1 MKRIF
6 GQILLFSLLLTLACP
21 VQVFAAGDGN
31 MDGGGSEMGQGTA
44 QNFWSPGN
52 DGVRITVVNAET
64 GEAAAPSVDFSNKSF
79 SKPIFHFEKYSKLD
93 YRAGAALTPVQGN
106 YPYHIPAATIP
117 YIMTSNTHPA
127 NIQAIRQ
134 YFCSE
139 FAAKMVA
146 DATGLEYETLIGG
159 DYKLVIEPICYF
171 TYQGNFCAM
180 TATEASMYN
189 QLSGGA
195 LVSMLPNVIQKN
207 LPLAIFLEKDDL
219 GFPAWTG
226 PTNERV
232 TDEQIIAALGIGI
245 VSYKD
250 LPAPEIEAPDVVYR
264 VDTDVITSITLNS
277 RRRLTPS
284 SPGKV
289 TFYIKDRT
297 YRVTNIVMPSY
308 SSQVVWVKWHTPS
321 TPQDIRIRVRASS
334 GNTSETEFIAR
345 IESLDENPPPDP
357 QATDTNPRFT
367 MPSLPRESQKTSAS
381 WSVWYAY
388 WVSDFCDEGHDHGDW
403 EYDANYYY
411 ASLDGDM
418 ELWPDDI
425 VPTASGKNMKSG
437 YGVKENANARLSS
450 NAPSS
455 HYTTAQTAV
464 SYFSEFKY
472 QTYWRLLSRRQN
484 GLNSTFQFKENPYST
499 YNRNVH
505 FSPVW
510 YPDHSDYTVYT
521 RIIDAWTPAGML
533 SMNVN
538 DSVDINGS
546 LFDDWVRP
554 YSFTYMR
561 EAWDR

>member
-1 MKRIF
+1 MQKSLKRVL
-6 GQILLFSLLLTLACP
+6 ILTLFLLLACSFQVLAD
-21 VQVFAAGDGN
+21 GDGN

-52 DGVRITVVNAET
+52 DGVRITVVHAES
-64 GEAAAPSVDFSNKSF
+64 GEAATPSVDFSNKTF
-79 SKPIFHFEKYSKLD
+79 SKPVIHFQKSSKLD
-93 YRAGAALTPVQGN
+93 YRGGATLTPAEGA

-139 FAAKMVA
+139 YAARMIA
-146 DATGLEYETLIGG
+146 DSTGIDYDTLIGG

-171 TYQGNFCAM
+171 TFQGGFYAM
-180 TATEASMYN
+180 TATEAALYN

-195 LVSMLPNVIQKN
+195 LAAMLPNVILKN
-207 LPLAIFLEKDDL
+207 LPLSIFLETSDL
-219 GFPAWTG
+219 GFQAWTG
-226 PTNERV
+226 PTTEQVSN
-232 TDEQIIAALGIGI
+232 EQIIACLGIGI

-250 LPAPEIEAPDVVYR
+250 MPAPEIEAPDVVYR

-277 RRRLTPS
+277 SRRITPS
-284 SPGKV
+284 SPAKV
-289 TFYIKDRT
+289 TFYIDGRT
-297 YRVTNIVMPSY
+297 YRVQNIVMPSH
-308 SSQVVWVKWHTPS
+308 SSQIVWVKWHTPS
-321 TPQDIRIRVRASS
+321 TPQDIRIRVTATS
-334 GNTSETEFIAR
+334 GSTSQTEFLAR

-367 MPSLPRESQKTSAS
+367 IPSLPHDSQKTSAS

-388 WVSDFCDEGHDHGDW
+388 WVPDYCDEGHDHGDW

-411 ASLDGDM
+411 ASLTGDM
-418 ELWPDDI
+418 ELWPDDT

-437 YGVKENANARLSS
+437 YGVKENANARLST

-472 QTYWRLLSRRQN
+472 QTYWRLLSCRKS
-484 GLNSTFQFKENPYST
+484 GLSSAFQFKQNPYST

-510 YPDHSDYTVYT
+510 YPDNSDYTVYT

-533 SMNVN
+533 SVNVN

-546 LFDDWVRP
+546 LFDDW
-554 YSFTYMR
+554 YTKR
-561 EAWDR
+561 E

>member
-1 MKRIF
+1 MRKAIPN
-6 GQILLFSLLLTLACP
+6 ILLLALVFLLSCP
-21 VQVFAAGDGN
+21 VLAYADGQGN
-31 MDGGGSEMGQGTA
+31 MDGGGSGMGQGTT

-52 DGVRITVVNAET
+52 DGVRITVVHAET
-64 GEAAAPSVDFSNKSF
+64 GEAAAPPEDFSNKTF
-79 SKPIFHFEKYSKLD
+79 SKPIIHFEKRNKLD
-93 YRAGAALTPVQGN
+93 YRAGAALTPATGN
-106 YPYHIPAATIP
+106 YPYHIPAAIIP
-117 YIMTSNTHPA
+117 YIMTSNSHPA

-139 FAAKMVA
+139 FAARLVS
-146 DATGLEYETLIGG
+146 DATGVEYDLLISG

-171 TYQGNFCAM
+171 TYQGSFYAM
-180 TATEASMYN
+180 TATEAALYN
-189 QLSGGA
+189 QLTGGA
-195 LVSMLPNVIQKN
+195 LVANLPNVIQRN
-207 LPLAIFLEKDDL
+207 LPLAIFLETADL

-226 PTNERV
+226 PTNERIP
-232 TDEQIIAALGIGI
+232 DEQIIAALGIGI
-245 VSYKD
+245 VSYRE

-289 TFYIKDRT
+289 TFYIGDRT
-297 YRVTNIVMPSY
+297 YRVSNIVMPSY
-308 SSQVVWVKWHTPS
+308 STQVVWVKWHTPS
-321 TPQDIRIRVRASS
+321 TPQDIKIRVTASS
-334 GNTSETEFIAR
+334 GSTSETEFIAR
-345 IESLDENPPPDP
+345 IESLNENPPPDP

-367 MPSLPRESQKTSAS
+367 MPSLPRNPQKTSAS
-381 WSVWYAY
+381 WSVWYAH
-388 WVSDFCDEGHDHGDW
+388 WVPDYCDEGHDHGDW

-425 VPTASGKNMKSG
+425 VPTASGKLMKSG
-437 YGVKENANARLSS
+437 YGVKETARARLST

-455 HYTTAQTAV
+455 HYTTAQTGV

-472 QTYWRLLSRRQN
+472 ETYWRLLSRRQS
-484 GLNSTFQFKENPYST
+484 GLNSTFQFQANPYST

-521 RIIDAWTPAGML
+521 RVIDAWTPAGML
-533 SMNVN
+533 SVNVN
-538 DSVDINGS
+538 DSVEIDKS
-546 LFDDWVRP
+546 LFDDW
-554 YSFTYMR
+554 YTKR
-561 EAWDR
+561 E

>member
-1 MKRIF
+1 
-6 GQILLFSLLLTLACP
+6 
-21 VQVFAAGDGN
+21 
-31 MDGGGSEMGQGTA
+31 
-44 QNFWSPGN
+44 
-52 DGVRITVVNAET
+52 
-64 GEAAAPSVDFSNKSF
+64 
-79 SKPIFHFEKYSKLD
+79 
-93 YRAGAALTPVQGN
+93 
-106 YPYHIPAATIP
+106 
-117 YIMTSNTHPA
+117 
-127 NIQAIRQ
+127 
-134 YFCSE
+134 
-139 FAAKMVA
+139 
-146 DATGLEYETLIGG
+146 
-159 DYKLVIEPICYF
+159 
-171 TYQGNFCAM
+171 
-180 TATEASMYN
+180 
-189 QLSGGA
+189 
-195 LVSMLPNVIQKN
+195 
-207 LPLAIFLEKDDL
+207 
-219 GFPAWTG
+219 
-226 PTNERV
+226 
-232 TDEQIIAALGIGI
+232 
-245 VSYKD
+245 
-250 LPAPEIEAPDVVYR
+250 
-264 VDTDVITSITLNS
+264 
-277 RRRLTPS
+277 
-284 SPGKV
+284 
-289 TFYIKDRT
+289 
-297 YRVTNIVMPSY
+297 MPSY

-321 TPQDIRIRVRASS
+321 TPQDIRIRVSVSS

-367 MPSLPRESQKTSAS
+367 MPSLPRDTQKTSAS

-533 SMNVN
+533 SVNVN

-546 LFDDWVRP
+546 LFDDW
-554 YSFTYMR
+554 YTKR
-561 EAWDR
+561 E

>member
-1 MKRIF
+1 MRKAIPN
-6 GQILLFSLLLTLACP
+6 ILLLALVFLLSCP
-21 VQVFAAGDGN
+21 VLAYADGQGN
-31 MDGGGSEMGQGTA
+31 MDGGGSGMGQGTT

-52 DGVRITVVNAET
+52 DGVRITVVHAET
-64 GEAAAPSVDFSNKSF
+64 GEAAAPPEDFSNKTF
-79 SKPIFHFEKYSKLD
+79 SKPIIHFEKRSKLD
-93 YRAGAALTPVQGN
+93 YRAGAALTPATGN
-106 YPYHIPAATIP
+106 YPYHIPAAIIP
-117 YIMTSNTHPA
+117 YIMTSNSHPA

-139 FAAKMVA
+139 FAARLVS
-146 DATGLEYETLIGG
+146 DATGVEYDLLISG

-171 TYQGNFCAM
+171 TYQGSFYAM
-180 TATEASMYN
+180 TATEAALYN
-189 QLSGGA
+189 QLTGGA
-195 LVSMLPNVIQKN
+195 LVANLPNVIQRN
-207 LPLAIFLEKDDL
+207 LPLAIFLETADL

-226 PTNERV
+226 PTNERIP
-232 TDEQIIAALGIGI
+232 DEQIIAALGIGI
-245 VSYKD
+245 VSYRE

-289 TFYIKDRT
+289 TFYIGDRT
-297 YRVTNIVMPSY
+297 YRVSNIVMPSY
-308 SSQVVWVKWHTPS
+308 STQVVWVKWHTPS
-321 TPQDIRIRVRASS
+321 TPQDIKIRVTASS
-334 GNTSETEFIAR
+334 GSTSETEFIAR

-367 MPSLPRESQKTSAS
+367 MPSLPRNPQKTSAS

-388 WVSDFCDEGHDHGDW
+388 WVPDYCDEGHDHGDW

-425 VPTASGKNMKSG
+425 VPTASGKLMKSG
-437 YGVKENANARLSS
+437 YGVKETARARLST

-455 HYTTAQTAV
+455 HYTTAQTGV

-472 QTYWRLLSRRQN
+472 ETYWRLLSRRQS
-484 GLNSTFQFKENPYST
+484 GLNSTFQFQANSYST

-533 SMNVN
+533 SVNVN
-538 DSVDINGS
+538 DSVDIDGS
-546 LFDDWVRP
+546 LFDDW
-554 YSFTYMR
+554 YTKR
-561 EAWDR
+561 E

>member
-1 MKRIF
+1 MRKAIPN
-6 GQILLFSLLLTLACP
+6 ILLLALVFLLSCP
-21 VQVFAAGDGN
+21 VLAYADGQGN
-31 MDGGGSEMGQGTA
+31 MDGGGSGMGQGTT

-52 DGVRITVVNAET
+52 DGVRITVVHAET
-64 GEAAAPSVDFSNKSF
+64 GEAAAPPEDFSNKTF
-79 SKPIFHFEKYSKLD
+79 SKPIIHFEKRSKLD
-93 YRAGAALTPVQGN
+93 YRAGAALTPATEN
-106 YPYHIPAATIP
+106 YPYHIPAAIIP
-117 YIMTSNTHPA
+117 YIMTSNSHPA

-139 FAAKMVA
+139 FAARLVS
-146 DATGLEYETLIGG
+146 DATGVEYDLLISG

-171 TYQGNFCAM
+171 TYQGSFYAM
-180 TATEASMYN
+180 TATEAALYN
-189 QLSGGA
+189 QLTGGA
-195 LVSMLPNVIQKN
+195 LVANLPNVIQRN
-207 LPLAIFLEKDDL
+207 LPLAIFLETADL

-226 PTNERV
+226 PTNERIP
-232 TDEQIIAALGIGI
+232 DAQIIAALGIGI
-245 VSYKD
+245 VSYRE

-289 TFYIKDRT
+289 TFYIGDRT
-297 YRVTNIVMPSY
+297 YRVSNIVMPSY
-308 SSQVVWVKWHTPS
+308 STQVVWVKWHTPS
-321 TPQDIRIRVRASS
+321 TPQDIKIRVTASS
-334 GNTSETEFIAR
+334 GSTSETEFIAR

-367 MPSLPRESQKTSAS
+367 MPSLPRNPQKTSAS

-388 WVSDFCDEGHDHGDW
+388 WVPDYCDEGHDHGDW

-425 VPTASGKNMKSG
+425 VPTASGKLMKSG
-437 YGVKENANARLSS
+437 YGVKETARARLST

-455 HYTTAQTAV
+455 HYTTAQTGV

-472 QTYWRLLSRRQN
+472 ETYWRLLSRRQS
-484 GLNSTFQFKENPYST
+484 GLNSTFQFQANSYST

-533 SMNVN
+533 SVNVN
-538 DSVDINGS
+538 DSVDIDGS
-546 LFDDWVRP
+546 LFDDW
-554 YSFTYMR
+554 YTKR
-561 EAWDR
+561 E

>member
-1 MKRIF
+1 MRKAIPN
-6 GQILLFSLLLTLACP
+6 ILLLALVFLLSCP
-21 VQVFAAGDGN
+21 VLAYADGQGN
-31 MDGGGSEMGQGTA
+31 MDGGGSGMGQGTT

-52 DGVRITVVNAET
+52 DGVRITVVHAET
-64 GEAAAPSVDFSNKSF
+64 GEAAAPPEDFSNKTF
-79 SKPIFHFEKYSKLD
+79 SKPIIHFEKRSKLD
-93 YRAGAALTPVQGN
+93 YRAGAALTPATGN
-106 YPYHIPAATIP
+106 YPYHIPAAIIP
-117 YIMTSNTHPA
+117 YIMTSNSHPA

-139 FAAKMVA
+139 FAARLVS
-146 DATGLEYETLIGG
+146 DATGVEYDLLISG

-171 TYQGNFCAM
+171 TYQGSFYAM
-180 TATEASMYN
+180 TATEAALYN
-189 QLSGGA
+189 QLTGGT
-195 LVSMLPNVIQKN
+195 LVANLPNVIQRN
-207 LPLAIFLEKDDL
+207 LPLAIFLETADL

-226 PTNERV
+226 PTNERIP
-232 TDEQIIAALGIGI
+232 DEQIIAALGIGI
-245 VSYKD
+245 VSYRE

-289 TFYIKDRT
+289 TFYIGDRT
-297 YRVTNIVMPSY
+297 YRVSNIVMPSY
-308 SSQVVWVKWHTPS
+308 STQVVWVKWHTPS
-321 TPQDIRIRVRASS
+321 TPQDIKIRVTASS
-334 GNTSETEFIAR
+334 GSTSETEFIAR

-367 MPSLPRESQKTSAS
+367 MPSLPRNPQKTSAS

-388 WVSDFCDEGHDHGDW
+388 WVPDYCDEGHDHGDW

-425 VPTASGKNMKSG
+425 VPTASGKLMKSG
-437 YGVKENANARLSS
+437 YGVKETARARLST

-455 HYTTAQTAV
+455 HYTTAQTGV

-472 QTYWRLLSRRQN
+472 ETYWRLLSRRQS
-484 GLNSTFQFKENPYST
+484 GLNSTFQFQANSYST

-521 RIIDAWTPAGML
+521 RVIDAWTPAGML
-533 SMNVN
+533 SVNVN
-538 DSVDINGS
+538 DSVDIDGS
-546 LFDDWVRP
+546 LFDDW
-554 YSFTYMR
+554 YTKR
-561 EAWDR
+561 E

>member
-1 MKRIF
+1 MRKAIPS
-6 GQILLFSLLLTLACP
+6 ILLLALVFLLSCSILAYADG
-21 VQVFAAGDGN
+21 QGN
-31 MDGGGSEMGQGTA
+31 MDGGGSGMGQGTA

-52 DGVRITVVNAET
+52 DGVRITVVHAET
-64 GEAAAPSVDFSNKSF
+64 GEAAAPPEDFSNKTF
-79 SKPIFHFEKYSKLD
+79 SKPIIHFEKRSKLD
-93 YRAGAALTPVQGN
+93 YRAGAALTPATGN
-106 YPYHIPAATIP
+106 YPYHIPAAIIP
-117 YIMTSNTHPA
+117 YIMTSNSHPA

-139 FAAKMVA
+139 FAARLVS
-146 DATGLEYETLIGG
+146 DATSVEYDLLISG

-171 TYQGNFCAM
+171 TYQGSFYAM
-180 TATEASMYN
+180 TATEAALYN
-189 QLSGGA
+189 QLTGGA
-195 LVSMLPNVIQKN
+195 LVSRLPNVIQRN
-207 LPLAIFLEKDDL
+207 LPLAIFLETADL

-226 PTNERV
+226 PTNERIP
-232 TDEQIIAALGIGI
+232 DEQIIAALGIGI
-245 VSYKD
+245 VSYKE

-289 TFYIKDRT
+289 TFYIGDRT
-297 YRVTNIVMPSY
+297 YRVSNIVMPSY
-308 SSQVVWVKWHTPS
+308 STQIVWVKWHTPS
-321 TPQDIRIRVRASS
+321 TPQDIKIRVTASS
-334 GNTSETEFIAR
+334 GSTSETEFNAR

-367 MPSLPRESQKTSAS
+367 MPSIPRNPQKTSAS

-388 WVSDFCDEGHDHGDW
+388 WVPDYCDEGHDHGDW

-425 VPTASGKNMKSG
+425 VPTASGKLMKSG
-437 YGVKENANARLSS
+437 YGVKETAHAKLST

-455 HYTTAQTAV
+455 HYTTAQTGV

-472 QTYWRLLSRRQN
+472 ETYWRLLSRRQS
-484 GLNSTFQFKENPYST
+484 GLNSTFQFQVNPYST

-521 RIIDAWTPAGML
+521 RVIDAWTPAGML
-533 SMNVN
+533 SVNIN
-538 DSVDINGS
+538 DSVEIDGS
-546 LFDDWVRP
+546 LFDDW
-554 YSFTYMR
+554 YTKR
-561 EAWDR
+561 E

>member
-1 MKRIF
+1 MRKAIPN
-6 GQILLFSLLLTLACP
+6 ILLLALVFLLSCP
-21 VQVFAAGDGN
+21 VLAYADGQGN
-31 MDGGGSEMGQGTA
+31 MDGGGSGMGQGTA

-52 DGVRITVVNAET
+52 DGVRITVVHAET
-64 GEAAAPSVDFSNKSF
+64 GEAAAPPEDFSNKTF
-79 SKPIFHFEKYSKLD
+79 SKPIIHFEKRSKLD
-93 YRAGAALTPVQGN
+93 YRAGAALTPATGN
-106 YPYHIPAATIP
+106 YPYHIPAAIIP
-117 YIMTSNTHPA
+117 YIMTSNSHPA

-139 FAAKMVA
+139 FAARLVS
-146 DATGLEYETLIGG
+146 DATGVEYDLLISG

-171 TYQGNFCAM
+171 TYQGSFYAM
-180 TATEASMYN
+180 TATEAALYN
-189 QLSGGA
+189 QLTGGA
-195 LVSMLPNVIQKN
+195 LVANLPNVIQRN
-207 LPLAIFLEKDDL
+207 LPLAIFLETADL

-226 PTNERV
+226 PTNERIP
-232 TDEQIIAALGIGI
+232 DEQIIAALGIGI
-245 VSYKD
+245 VSYRE

-289 TFYIKDRT
+289 TFYIGDRT
-297 YRVTNIVMPSY
+297 YRVSNIVMPSY
-308 SSQVVWVKWHTPS
+308 STQVVWVKWHTPS
-321 TPQDIRIRVRASS
+321 TPQDIKIRVTASS
-334 GNTSETEFIAR
+334 GSTSETEFIAR

-367 MPSLPRESQKTSAS
+367 MPSLPRNPQKTSAS

-388 WVSDFCDEGHDHGDW
+388 WVPDYCDEGHDHGDW

-425 VPTASGKNMKSG
+425 VPTASGKLMKSG
-437 YGVKENANARLSS
+437 YGVKETARARLST

-455 HYTTAQTAV
+455 HYTTAQTGV

-472 QTYWRLLSRRQN
+472 ETYWRLLSRRQS
-484 GLNSTFQFKENPYST
+484 GLNSTFQFQANPYST

-521 RIIDAWTPAGML
+521 RVIDAWTPAGML
-533 SMNVN
+533 SVNVN
-538 DSVDINGS
+538 DSVDIDGS
-546 LFDDWVRP
+546 LFDDW
-554 YSFTYMR
+554 YTKR
-561 EAWDR
+561 E

>member
-1 MKRIF
+1 MRKAIPN
-6 GQILLFSLLLTLACP
+6 ILLLALVFLLSCP
-21 VQVFAAGDGN
+21 VLAYADGQGN
-31 MDGGGSEMGQGTA
+31 MDGGGSGMGQGTT

-52 DGVRITVVNAET
+52 DGVRITVVHAET
-64 GEAAAPSVDFSNKSF
+64 GEAIAPPEDFSNKTF
-79 SKPIFHFEKYSKLD
+79 SKPIIHFEKRSKLD
-93 YRAGAALTPVQGN
+93 YRDGAALTPATGN
-106 YPYHIPAATIP
+106 YPYHIPAAIIP
-117 YIMTSNTHPA
+117 YIMTSNSHPA

-139 FAAKMVA
+139 FAARLVS
-146 DATGLEYETLIGG
+146 DATGVEYDLLISG

-171 TYQGNFCAM
+171 TYQGSFYAM
-180 TATEASMYN
+180 TATEAALYN
-189 QLSGGA
+189 QLTDGA
-195 LVSMLPNVIQKN
+195 LVSNLPNVIQRN
-207 LPLAIFLEKDDL
+207 LPLAIFLETADL

-226 PTNERV
+226 PTNERIP
-232 TDEQIIAALGIGI
+232 DEQIIAALGIGI
-245 VSYKD
+245 VSYRE

-284 SPGKV
+284 SPGKF
-289 TFYIKDRT
+289 TFYIGDRT
-297 YRVTNIVMPSY
+297 YRVSNIVMPSY
-308 SSQVVWVKWHTPS
+308 STQVVWVKWHTPS
-321 TPQDIRIRVRASS
+321 TPQNIKIRVTASS
-334 GNTSETEFIAR
+334 GSTSETEFVAR
-345 IESLDENPPPDP
+345 IESLDENAPPDP

-367 MPSLPRESQKTSAS
+367 LASIPRDPQKTSAS

-388 WVSDFCDEGHDHGDW
+388 WVPDYCDEGHDHGDW

-425 VPTASGKNMKSG
+425 VPTASGKLMKSG
-437 YGVKENANARLSS
+437 YGVKQTAHASLST

-455 HYTTAQTAV
+455 HYTKAQTGV

-472 QTYWRLLSRRQN
+472 ETYWRLLSRRQS
-484 GLNSTFQFKENPYST
+484 GLNSTFQFQVNPYST

-533 SMNVN
+533 SVNVN
-538 DSVDINGS
+538 DSVEIDGS
-546 LFDDWVRP
+546 LFDDW
-554 YSFTYMR
+554 YTKR
-561 EAWDR
+561 E

>member
-1 MKRIF
+1 MKKVLST
-6 GQILLFSLLLTLACP
+6 ILLLALVFLLAYP
-21 VQVFAAGDGN
+21 VLVYADGQGN
-31 MDGGGSEMGQGTA
+31 MDGGGSGMGQGTA

-52 DGVRITVVNAET
+52 DGVRITVVHAET
-64 GEAAAPSVDFSNKSF
+64 GEAAAPSEDFSNKTF
-79 SKPIFHFEKYSKLD
+79 SKPIIHFEKRSKLD
-93 YRAGAALTPVQGN
+93 YRAGAALTPATGS
-106 YPYHIPAATIP
+106 YPYHIPAAIIP

-139 FAAKMVA
+139 FAARMVS
-146 DATGLEYETLIGG
+146 DATGIEYDTLISG
-159 DYKLVIEPICYF
+159 DYKLVVEPICYF
-171 TYQGNFCAM
+171 TYQGNFYAM
-180 TATEASMYN
+180 TATEAALYN
-189 QLSGGA
+189 QLTGGA
-195 LVSMLPNVIQKN
+195 LVSRLPNVIQRN
-207 LPLAIFLEKDDL
+207 LPLAIFLETADL

-226 PTNERV
+226 PRNERIP
-232 TDEQIIAALGIGI
+232 DEQIIAALGIGI

-289 TFYIKDRT
+289 TFYIDGHT
-297 YRVTNIVMPSY
+297 YRVSNIVMPSY
-308 SSQVVWVKWHTPS
+308 STQVVWVKWHTPS
-321 TPQDIRIRVRASS
+321 TPQDIKIRVTASS
-334 GNTSETEFIAR
+334 GSTSETEFVAR
-345 IESLDENPPPDP
+345 IESLDENVPPDP
-357 QATDTNPRFT
+357 QATDTNSRFT
-367 MPSLPRESQKTSAS
+367 LPSIPRDPQKTSAS

-388 WVSDFCDEGHDHGDW
+388 WVPDYCDEGHDHGDW

-425 VPTASGKNMKSG
+425 VPTASGKLMKSG
-437 YGVKENANARLSS
+437 YGVKQTAHASLST

-455 HYTTAQTAV
+455 HYTKAQTGV

-472 QTYWRLLSRRQN
+472 QTYWRLLSKRQN
-484 GLNSTFQFKENPYST
+484 GLNSTFQFQVNPYST
-499 YNRNVH
+499 YGRNVH

-533 SMNVN
+533 SVNVN
-538 DSVDINGS
+538 DSVEIDGS
-546 LFDDWVRP
+546 LFDDW
-554 YSFTYMR
+554 YTKR
-561 EAWDR
+561 E

>member
-1 MKRIF
+1 MRKAIPN
-6 GQILLFSLLLTLACP
+6 ILLLALVFLLSCP
-21 VQVFAAGDGN
+21 VLAYADGQGN
-31 MDGGGSEMGQGTA
+31 MDGGGSGMGQGTT

-52 DGVRITVVNAET
+52 DGVRITVVHAET
-64 GEAAAPSVDFSNKSF
+64 GEAAAPPEDFSNKTF
-79 SKPIFHFEKYSKLD
+79 SKPIIHFEKRSKLD
-93 YRAGAALTPVQGN
+93 YRAGAALTPATGN
-106 YPYHIPAATIP
+106 YPYHIPAAIIP
-117 YIMTSNTHPA
+117 YIMTSNSHPA

-139 FAAKMVA
+139 FAARLVS
-146 DATGLEYETLIGG
+146 DATGVEYDLLISG

-171 TYQGNFCAM
+171 TYQGSFYAM
-180 TATEASMYN
+180 TATEAALYN
-189 QLSGGA
+189 QLTGGA
-195 LVSMLPNVIQKN
+195 LVANLPNVIQRN
-207 LPLAIFLEKDDL
+207 LPLAIFLETADL

-226 PTNERV
+226 PTNERIP
-232 TDEQIIAALGIGI
+232 DEQIIAALGIGI
-245 VSYKD
+245 VSYRE

-289 TFYIKDRT
+289 TFYIGDRT
-297 YRVTNIVMPSY
+297 YRVSNIVMPSY
-308 SSQVVWVKWHTPS
+308 STQVVWVKWHTPS
-321 TPQDIRIRVRASS
+321 TPQDIKIRVTASS
-334 GNTSETEFIAR
+334 GSTSETEFIAR

-367 MPSLPRESQKTSAS
+367 MPSLPRNPQKTSAS

-388 WVSDFCDEGHDHGDW
+388 WVPDYCDEGHDHGDW

-425 VPTASGKNMKSG
+425 VPTASGKLMKSG
-437 YGVKENANARLSS
+437 YGVKETARARLST

-455 HYTTAQTAV
+455 HYTTAQTGV

-472 QTYWRLLSRRQN
+472 ETYWRLLSRRQS
-484 GLNSTFQFKENPYST
+484 GLNSTFQFQANSYST

-533 SMNVN
+533 SVNVN
-538 DSVDINGS
+538 DSVEIDKS
-546 LFDDWVRP
+546 LFDDW
-554 YSFTYMR
+554 YTKR
-561 EAWDR
+561 E

>member
-1 MKRIF
+1 MRKAI
-6 GQILLFSLLLTLACP
+6 QKILYLALIILLSCP
-21 VQVFAAGDGN
+21 ILVFADGQGN

-64 GEAAAPSVDFSNKSF
+64 GEAATQSVDFSNKSF
-79 SKPIFHFEKYSKLD
+79 SKPVIHFQKFSKLD
-93 YRAGAALTPVQGN
+93 YRAGAALTPAEGA

-117 YIMTSNTHPA
+117 YIMTSGSKPA
-127 NIQAIRQ
+127 NIQTTRK

-139 FAAKMVA
+139 FAARMVA
-146 DATGLEYETLIGG
+146 DATGMDYNTLISGE
-159 DYKLVIEPICYF
+159 YKMVVEPICYF
-171 TYQGNFCAM
+171 TYRSNFYAM
-180 TATEASMYN
+180 TATEAALYN
-189 QLSGGA
+189 QMSGGA
-195 LVSMLPNVIQKN
+195 LVSMLPNVIQRN
-207 LPLAIFLEKDDL
+207 LPLALFLESEDL

-226 PTNERV
+226 PTNERIP
-232 TDEQIIAALGIGI
+232 DAQIIAALGIGI

-250 LPAPEIEAPDVVYR
+250 LPAPDIEAPDVVYR

-289 TFYIKDRT
+289 TFYIGDRT
-297 YRVTNIVMPSY
+297 YRVSNIVMPSY

-321 TPQDIRIRVRASS
+321 TPQDIRIRVSASS
-334 GNTSETEFIAR
+334 GSTSKTEFIAR
-345 IESLDENPPPDP
+345 IESLEENPPPDP

-367 MPSLPRESQKTSAS
+367 IPSIPRDSQKTSAS

-388 WVSDFCDEGHDHGDW
+388 WEPDYCDEGHDHGDW

-411 ASLDGDM
+411 ASLNGDM

-425 VPTASGKNMKSG
+425 VPTASGKHMKSG
-437 YGVKENANARLSS
+437 YGVKENATARLTA

-472 QTYWRLLSRRQN
+472 QTYWRLLSHRQS
-484 GLNSTFQFKENPYST
+484 GLNSYFQFKQNPYST

-510 YPDHSDYTVYT
+510 YPDSSDYTVYT

-533 SMNVN
+533 SVNVN
-538 DSVDINGS
+538 DSVEIDGS
-546 LFDDWVRP
+546 LFDDW
-554 YSFTYMR
+554 FTKR
-561 EAWDR
+561 E

>member
-1 MKRIF
+1 MRKAIPS
-6 GQILLFSLLLTLACP
+6 ILLLALVFLLSCPILAYADG
-21 VQVFAAGDGN
+21 QGN
-31 MDGGGSEMGQGTA
+31 MDGGGSGMGQGTA

-52 DGVRITVVNAET
+52 DGVRITVVHAET
-64 GEAAAPSVDFSNKSF
+64 GEAAAPPEDFSNKTF
-79 SKPIFHFEKYSKLD
+79 SKPIIHFEKRSKLD
-93 YRAGAALTPVQGN
+93 YRAGATLTPTTGN
-106 YPYHIPAATIP
+106 YPYHIPAAIIP
-117 YIMTSNTHPA
+117 YIMTSNSHPA

-139 FAAKMVA
+139 FAARLVS
-146 DATGLEYETLIGG
+146 DATGVEYDLLISG

-171 TYQGNFCAM
+171 TYQGSFYAM
-180 TATEASMYN
+180 TATEAALYN
-189 QLSGGA
+189 QLTGGA
-195 LVSMLPNVIQKN
+195 LVSNLPNVIQRN
-207 LPLAIFLEKDDL
+207 LPLAIFLETADL

-226 PTNERV
+226 PTNERIP
-232 TDEQIIAALGIGI
+232 DEQIIAALGIGI
-245 VSYKD
+245 VSYRE
-250 LPAPEIEAPDVVYR
+250 LPAPEIEAPDVIYR

-284 SPGKV
+284 SPGRV
-289 TFYIKDRT
+289 TFYIDGRT
-297 YRVTNIVMPSY
+297 YRVSNIVMPSY
-308 SSQVVWVKWHTPS
+308 STQVVWVKWHTPS
-321 TPQDIRIRVRASS
+321 TPQDIKIRVTASS
-334 GNTSETEFIAR
+334 GSTSETVFTAR

-367 MPSLPRESQKTSAS
+367 MPSIPRDPQKTSAS

-388 WVSDFCDEGHDHGDW
+388 WVPDYCDEGHDHGDW

-425 VPTASGKNMKSG
+425 VPTASGKLMKSG
-437 YGVKENANARLSS
+437 YGVKETAHAKLST

-455 HYTTAQTAV
+455 HYTTAQTGV

-472 QTYWRLLSRRQN
+472 ETYWRLLSRRQS
-484 GLNSTFQFKENPYST
+484 GLNSTFQFQVNPYST

-521 RIIDAWTPAGML
+521 RVIDAWTPAGML
-533 SMNVN
+533 SVNIN
-538 DSVDINGS
+538 DSVEIDGS
-546 LFDDWVRP
+546 LFDDW
-554 YSFTYMR
+554 YTKR
-561 EAWDR
+561 E

>member
-1 MKRIF
+1 MRKAIPN
-6 GQILLFSLLLTLACP
+6 ILLLALVFLLSCP
-21 VQVFAAGDGN
+21 VLAYADGQGN
-31 MDGGGSEMGQGTA
+31 MDGGGSGMGQGTT

-52 DGVRITVVNAET
+52 DGVRITVVHAET
-64 GEAAAPSVDFSNKSF
+64 GEAAAPPEDFSNKTF
-79 SKPIFHFEKYSKLD
+79 SKPIIHFEKRSKLD
-93 YRAGAALTPVQGN
+93 YRAGAALTPATGN
-106 YPYHIPAATIP
+106 YPYHIPAAIIP
-117 YIMTSNTHPA
+117 YIMTSNSHPA

-139 FAAKMVA
+139 FAARLVS
-146 DATGLEYETLIGG
+146 DATGVEYDLLISG

-171 TYQGNFCAM
+171 TYQGSFYAM
-180 TATEASMYN
+180 TATEAALYN
-189 QLSGGA
+189 QLTGGA
-195 LVSMLPNVIQKN
+195 LVANLPNVIQRN
-207 LPLAIFLEKDDL
+207 LPLAIFLETADL

-226 PTNERV
+226 PTNERIP
-232 TDEQIIAALGIGI
+232 DEQIIAALGIGI
-245 VSYKD
+245 VSYRE

-289 TFYIKDRT
+289 TFYIDGRA
-297 YRVTNIVMPSY
+297 YRVRNIVMPSY
-308 SSQVVWVKWHTPS
+308 STQVVWVKWHTPS
-321 TPQDIRIRVRASS
+321 TPQDIKIRVTASS
-334 GNTSETEFIAR
+334 GSTSETEFIAR

-367 MPSLPRESQKTSAS
+367 MPSLPRNPQKTSAS

-388 WVSDFCDEGHDHGDW
+388 WVPDYCDEGHDHGDW

-425 VPTASGKNMKSG
+425 VPTASGKLMKSG
-437 YGVKENANARLSS
+437 YGVKETARARLST

-455 HYTTAQTAV
+455 HYTTAQTGV

-472 QTYWRLLSRRQN
+472 ETYWRLLSRRQS
-484 GLNSTFQFKENPYST
+484 GLNSTFQFQANSYST

-533 SMNVN
+533 SVNVN
-538 DSVDINGS
+538 DSVDIDGS
-546 LFDDWVRP
+546 LFDDW
-554 YSFTYMR
+554 YTKR
-561 EAWDR
+561 E

>member
-1 MKRIF
+1 
-6 GQILLFSLLLTLACP
+6 
-21 VQVFAAGDGN
+21 
-31 MDGGGSEMGQGTA
+31 MGQGTT

-52 DGVRITVVNAET
+52 DGVRITVVHAET
-64 GEAAAPSVDFSNKSF
+64 GEAAAPPEDFSNKTF
-79 SKPIFHFEKYSKLD
+79 SKPIIHFEKRSKLD
-93 YRAGAALTPVQGN
+93 YRAGAALTPATGN
-106 YPYHIPAATIP
+106 YPYHIPAAIIP
-117 YIMTSNTHPA
+117 YIMTSNSHPA

-139 FAAKMVA
+139 FAARLVS
-146 DATGLEYETLIGG
+146 DATGVEYDLLISG

-171 TYQGNFCAM
+171 TYQGSFYAM
-180 TATEASMYN
+180 TATEAALYN
-189 QLSGGA
+189 QLTGGA
-195 LVSMLPNVIQKN
+195 LVANLPNVIQRN
-207 LPLAIFLEKDDL
+207 LPLAIFLETADL

-226 PTNERV
+226 PTNERIP
-232 TDEQIIAALGIGI
+232 DEQIIAALGIGI
-245 VSYKD
+245 VSYRE

-289 TFYIKDRT
+289 TFYIGDRT
-297 YRVTNIVMPSY
+297 YRVSNIVMPSY
-308 SSQVVWVKWHTPS
+308 STQVVWVKWHTPS
-321 TPQDIRIRVRASS
+321 TPQDIKIRVTASS
-334 GNTSETEFIAR
+334 GSTSETEFIAR

-367 MPSLPRESQKTSAS
+367 MPSLPRNPQKTSAS

-388 WVSDFCDEGHDHGDW
+388 WVPDYCDEGHDHGDW

-425 VPTASGKNMKSG
+425 VPTASGKLMKSG
-437 YGVKENANARLSS
+437 YGVKETARARLST

-455 HYTTAQTAV
+455 HYTTAQTGV

-472 QTYWRLLSRRQN
+472 ETYWRLLSRRQS
-484 GLNSTFQFKENPYST
+484 GLNSTFQFQANSYST

-533 SMNVN
+533 SVNVN
-538 DSVDINGS
+538 DSVDIDGS
-546 LFDDWVRP
+546 LFDDW
-554 YSFTYMR
+554 YTKR
-561 EAWDR
+561 E

>member
-1 MKRIF
+1 MRKAIPN
-6 GQILLFSLLLTLACP
+6 ILLLALVFLLSCP
-21 VQVFAAGDGN
+21 VLAYADGQGN
-31 MDGGGSEMGQGTA
+31 MDGGGSGMGQGTT

-52 DGVRITVVNAET
+52 DGVRITVVHAET
-64 GEAAAPSVDFSNKSF
+64 GEAAAPPEDFSNKTF
-79 SKPIFHFEKYSKLD
+79 SKPIIHFEKRSKLD
-93 YRAGAALTPVQGN
+93 YRAGAALTPATGN
-106 YPYHIPAATIP
+106 YPYHIPAAIIP
-117 YIMTSNTHPA
+117 YIMTSNSHPA

-139 FAAKMVA
+139 FAARLVS
-146 DATGLEYETLIGG
+146 DATGVEYDLLISG

-171 TYQGNFCAM
+171 TYQGSFYAM
-180 TATEASMYN
+180 TATEAALYN
-189 QLSGGA
+189 QLTGGA
-195 LVSMLPNVIQKN
+195 LVANLPNVIQRN
-207 LPLAIFLEKDDL
+207 LPLAIFLETADL

-226 PTNERV
+226 PTNERIP
-232 TDEQIIAALGIGI
+232 DAQIIAALGIGI
-245 VSYKD
+245 VSYRE
-250 LPAPEIEAPDVVYR
+250 LPALEIEAPDVVYR

-289 TFYIKDRT
+289 TFYIGDRT
-297 YRVTNIVMPSY
+297 YRVSNIVMPSY
-308 SSQVVWVKWHTPS
+308 STQVVWVKWHTPS
-321 TPQDIRIRVRASS
+321 TPQDIKIRVTASS
-334 GNTSETEFIAR
+334 GSTSETEFIAR

-367 MPSLPRESQKTSAS
+367 MPSLPRNPQKTSAS

-388 WVSDFCDEGHDHGDW
+388 WVPDYCDEGHDHGDW

-425 VPTASGKNMKSG
+425 VPTASGKLMKSG
-437 YGVKENANARLSS
+437 YGVKETARARLST

-455 HYTTAQTAV
+455 HYTTAQTGV

-472 QTYWRLLSRRQN
+472 ETYWRLLSRRQS
-484 GLNSTFQFKENPYST
+484 GLNSTFQFQANSYST

-521 RIIDAWTPAGML
+521 RVIDAWTPAGML
-533 SMNVN
+533 SVNVN
-538 DSVDINGS
+538 DSVDIDGS
-546 LFDDWVRP
+546 LFDDWYTR
-554 YSFTYMR
+554 R
-561 EAWDR
+561 E

>member
-1 MKRIF
+1 MRKAIPS
-6 GQILLFSLLLTLACP
+6 ILLLALVLLLSCPILAYADG
-21 VQVFAAGDGN
+21 QGN
-31 MDGGGSEMGQGTA
+31 MDGGGSGMGQGTA

-52 DGVRITVVNAET
+52 DGVRITVVHAET
-64 GEAAAPSVDFSNKSF
+64 GEAAAPPEDFSNKTF
-79 SKPIFHFEKYSKLD
+79 SKPIIHFEKRSKLD
-93 YRAGAALTPVQGN
+93 YRAVAALTPATGN
-106 YPYHIPAATIP
+106 YPYHIPAAIIP
-117 YIMTSNTHPA
+117 YIMTSNSHPA

-139 FAAKMVA
+139 FAARLVS
-146 DATGLEYETLIGG
+146 DATGVEYDLLISG

-171 TYQGNFCAM
+171 TYQGSFYAM
-180 TATEASMYN
+180 TATEAALYN
-189 QLSGGA
+189 QLTGGA
-195 LVSMLPNVIQKN
+195 LVSRLPNVIQRN
-207 LPLAIFLEKDDL
+207 LPLAIFLETADL

-226 PTNERV
+226 PTNERIP
-232 TDEQIIAALGIGI
+232 DEQIIAALGIGI
-245 VSYKD
+245 VSYRE

-277 RRRLTPS
+277 RRRLTPN

-289 TFYIKDRT
+289 TFYIGDRT
-297 YRVTNIVMPSY
+297 YRVSNIVMPSY
-308 SSQVVWVKWHTPS
+308 STQVVWVKWHTPS
-321 TPQDIRIRVRASS
+321 TPQDIKIRVTASS
-334 GNTSETEFIAR
+334 GSTSETVFTAR

-367 MPSLPRESQKTSAS
+367 MPSLPRNPQKTSAS

-388 WVSDFCDEGHDHGDW
+388 WVPDYCDEGHDHGDW

-425 VPTASGKNMKSG
+425 VPTASGKLMKSG
-437 YGVKENANARLSS
+437 YGVKETARARLST

-455 HYTTAQTAV
+455 HYTTAQTGV

-472 QTYWRLLSRRQN
+472 ETYWRLLSRRQS
-484 GLNSTFQFKENPYST
+484 GLNSTFQFQANSYST

-533 SMNVN
+533 SVNVN
-538 DSVDINGS
+538 DSVEIDKS
-546 LFDDWVRP
+546 LFDDW
-554 YSFTYMR
+554 YTKR
-561 EAWDR
+561 E

>member
-1 MKRIF
+1 MRKAIPN
-6 GQILLFSLLLTLACP
+6 ILFLALVFLLSCP
-21 VQVFAAGDGN
+21 VLAYADGQGN
-31 MDGGGSEMGQGTA
+31 MDGGGSGMGQGTT

-52 DGVRITVVNAET
+52 DGVRITVVHAET
-64 GEAAAPSVDFSNKSF
+64 GEAAAPPEDFSNKTF
-79 SKPIFHFEKYSKLD
+79 SKPIIHFEKRSKLD
-93 YRAGAALTPVQGN
+93 YRAGAALTPATGN
-106 YPYHIPAATIP
+106 YPYHIPAAIIP
-117 YIMTSNTHPA
+117 YIMTSNSHPA

-139 FAAKMVA
+139 FAARLVS
-146 DATGLEYETLIGG
+146 DATGVEYDLLISG

-171 TYQGNFCAM
+171 TYQGSFYAM
-180 TATEASMYN
+180 TATEAALYN
-189 QLSGGA
+189 QLTGGA
-195 LVSMLPNVIQKN
+195 LVANLPNVIQRN
-207 LPLAIFLEKDDL
+207 LPLAIFLETADL

-226 PTNERV
+226 PTNERIP
-232 TDEQIIAALGIGI
+232 DEQIIAALGIGI
-245 VSYKD
+245 VSYRE

-289 TFYIKDRT
+289 TFYIGDRT
-297 YRVTNIVMPSY
+297 YRVSNIVMPSY
-308 SSQVVWVKWHTPS
+308 STQVVWVKWHTPS
-321 TPQDIRIRVRASS
+321 TPQDIKIRVTASS
-334 GNTSETEFIAR
+334 GSTSETEFIAR

-357 QATDTNPRFT
+357 QATDTNSRFT
-367 MPSLPRESQKTSAS
+367 MPSLPRNPQKTSAS

-388 WVSDFCDEGHDHGDW
+388 WVPDYCDEGHDHGDW

-425 VPTASGKNMKSG
+425 VPTASGKLMKSG
-437 YGVKENANARLSS
+437 YGVKETARARLST

-455 HYTTAQTAV
+455 HYTTAQTGV

-472 QTYWRLLSRRQN
+472 ETYWRLLSRRQS
-484 GLNSTFQFKENPYST
+484 GLNSTFQFQANSYST

-533 SMNVN
+533 SVNVN
-538 DSVDINGS
+538 DSVEIDKS
-546 LFDDWVRP
+546 LFDDW
-554 YSFTYMR
+554 YTKR
-561 EAWDR
+561 E